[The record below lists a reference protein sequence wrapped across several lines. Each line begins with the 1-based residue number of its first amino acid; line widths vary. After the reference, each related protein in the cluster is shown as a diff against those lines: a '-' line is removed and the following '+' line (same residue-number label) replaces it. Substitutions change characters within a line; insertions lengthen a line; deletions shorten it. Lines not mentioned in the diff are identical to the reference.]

1 MWAALSLLPEG
12 RYSVMSYLTELLTGH
27 LPHAPSGVMVN
38 KSFPP
43 VSCFSSSMWS
53 QQETHQCREQQIHS
67 RAFYTARADRTMT
80 CFETLGVGAQAASFS
95 PEISCLLWVT
105 VRQRHP
111 IGTVN
116 ASSGLRYHFLKGL
129 AHTEISQ
136 QKQVLSI

>member
-1 MWAALSLLPEG
+1 VLSC
-12 RYSVMSYLTELLTGH
+12 LTELLTGH
-27 LPHAPSGVMVN
+27 RPHAPSWVMLK
-38 KSFPP
+38 KSFPQE
-43 VSCFSSSMWS
+43 VASSSSVWS
-53 QQETHQCREQQIHS
+53 PQEMHQCEEQQIHS
-67 RAFYTARADRTMT
+67 QAFYTARADKTMT
-80 CFETLGVGAQAASFS
+80 CFETLGVGTQAAPFS

-136 QKQVLSI
+136 QTQVLSI